1 MMAVMGLNGGKGGR
15 RLWPRDG
22 RVSRERIV
30 GRRGTRAAA
39 RKTEIVL
46 KPFSLGLVV
55 RGDRPGGRSRMRDH
69 LDTGTL
75 LARESGDGRRDRRGV
90 LFLVHRAADGWL
102 AVDLTG
108 DEIARF
114 GPVDRASRCC
124 GTCAELRCLRGG
136 DAQTD
141 RIFSLYAFDLDPESW
156 GGLRVPAAGPL
167 RFGFGG
173 DLRGVVSAA
182 CSGVR
187 PRLVL
192 FRGLT
197 ALPGRS
203 RSIPA
208 GMVIARATPELVFE
222 TPAGPLWEEVRRLAG
237 VARVARASF
246 PEAAHE
252 QIGHRSIS

>member
-1 MMAVMGLNGGKGGR
+1 
-15 RLWPRDG
+15 
-22 RVSRERIV
+22 
-30 GRRGTRAAA
+30 
-39 RKTEIVL
+39 
-46 KPFSLGLVV
+46 
-55 RGDRPGGRSRMRDH
+55 MRDH

-75 LARESGDGRRDRRGV
+75 LARESGDDRRARRSV
-90 LFLVHRAADGWL
+90 LFVVHRAADGWL

-124 GTCAELRCLRGG
+124 AACTELRCLRGG
-136 DAQTD
+136 DAQSD
-141 RIFSLYAFDLDPESW
+141 RIFSLYALDLDPESW

-173 DLRGVVSAA
+173 DLRGVVNAA
-182 CSGVR
+182 CPGAR

-208 GMVIARATPELVFE
+208 GMLVTRATPELVF
-222 TPAGPLWEEVRRLAG
+222 
-237 VARVARASF
+237 
-246 PEAAHE
+246 AA
-252 QIGHRSIS
+252 